1 MMLDITN
8 RISLWV
14 SCCSEVSDR
23 WFKELENGED
33 EFLRVEEAL
42 FSSLVLSA
50 IETVDRPSLIESY
63 GLLTAEY
70 RKDVDDAR
78 SVCRKQKA
86 GNIFCSCRAIK
97 QIQGTRLRVKS
108 IDALGTM
115 LEGYAYAELWLNEKE
130 FILEPVE
137 NLNFRIKNECP

>member
-86 GNIFCSCRAIK
+86 GNIFCENHENKSHLSCIDTDSSTTSFIRHYN
-97 QIQGTRLRVKS
+97 IQRFKRPT
-108 IDALGTM
+108 
-115 LEGYAYAELWLNEKE
+115 
-130 FILEPVE
+130 
-137 NLNFRIKNECP
+137 